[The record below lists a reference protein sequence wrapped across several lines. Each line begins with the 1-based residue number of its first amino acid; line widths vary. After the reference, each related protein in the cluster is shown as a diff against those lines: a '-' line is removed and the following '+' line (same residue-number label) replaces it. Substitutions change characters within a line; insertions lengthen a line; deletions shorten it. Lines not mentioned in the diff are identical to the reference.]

1 MKKKT
6 NRRNRIRINI
16 SSILTSIAVV
26 AFAFI
31 FITLA
36 TPEVQ
41 AAEHMDNSVG
51 TIRYEYV
58 NMRSKPS
65 TSSKIVDVL
74 YQGNSVTFTGNYVEY
89 FLDEVYPF
97 WVEVEVDGETG
108 WIVMESVRGFST
120 R

>member
-1 MKKKT
+1 MKRRN
-6 NRRNRIRINI
+6 NRRHAIRINI
-16 SSILTSIAVV
+16 SSILTCIAVA

-31 FITLA
+31 FISLA

-58 NMRSKPS
+58 NMRSNPN
-65 TSSKIVDVL
+65 TGSKIVDVL
-74 YQGNSVTFTGNYVEY
+74 YQGSSVTFTGNYIEY
-89 FLDEVYPF
+89 FLDDVYPF
-97 WVEVEVDGETG
+97 WVEVEVDGQTG

-120 R
+120 K

>member
-1 MKKKT
+1 MKRR
-6 NRRNRIRINI
+6 NYRRNRISF

-31 FITLA
+31 FISLA

-65 TSSKIVDVL
+65 TGSKIVDVL
-74 YQGNSVTFTGNYVEY
+74 YQGSSVTFTGNYMEY
-89 FLDEVYPF
+89 FLDDVYPF

-108 WIVMESVRGFST
+108 WIVMESVSGFST